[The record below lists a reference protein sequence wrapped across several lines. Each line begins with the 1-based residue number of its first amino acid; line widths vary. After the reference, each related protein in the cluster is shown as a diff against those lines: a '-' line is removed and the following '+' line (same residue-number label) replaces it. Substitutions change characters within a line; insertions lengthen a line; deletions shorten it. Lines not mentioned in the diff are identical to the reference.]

1 MYIFNEIKRVLA
13 FIALPGPKSE
23 ALYSLLYG
31 HDRALEKWLYMEFE
45 RSTECRSSMRSKNK
59 FSWNAREN
67 KYMAC
72 FDKITR
78 PNHKPESEACI
89 RLFDAVKSKL
99 EAIINEEYSI
109 EDKKNLV
116 YILRFLK
123 IPGLKAALQTRNPY
137 ERTIKAVEEFLD
149 DEESEDD
156 EY

>member
-1 MYIFNEIKRVLA
+1 MYIFNEIKRVLD
-13 FIALPGPKSE
+13 FIACPGPKSE

-31 HDRALEKWLYMEFE
+31 HDRALEKWLYMEIE

-59 FSWNAREN
+59 FSWDAREN
-67 KYMAC
+67 KYLAY
-72 FDKITR
+72 FNKLVR
-78 PNHKPESEACI
+78 PNHNPEPEACV
-89 RLFDAVKSKL
+89 RLFDAVKAKL

-109 EDKKNLV
+109 EDEKNLV

-123 IPGLKAALQTRNPY
+123 IPGLKVALQTRNPF

-149 DEESEDD
+149 DEEPEDD